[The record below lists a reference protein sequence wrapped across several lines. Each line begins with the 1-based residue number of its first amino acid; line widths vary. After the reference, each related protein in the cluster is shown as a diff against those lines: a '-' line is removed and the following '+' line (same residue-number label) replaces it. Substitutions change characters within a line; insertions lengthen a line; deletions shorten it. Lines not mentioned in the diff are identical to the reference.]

1 MLKTMGKFRHGIRA
15 ALETVQTTWQTLVGK
30 YPIITYLYMIVSWI
44 LVLSFIVS
52 LSFLKDSRT
61 MTVQFLWSFY
71 VIVQFWLLCRSK
83 TLTWKQ
89 YTHFFLAGAWFV
101 VPLTAV
107 VVLLITKLFGGSA
120 SDFWSMSIL
129 TPIMEELLK
138 LLPLAVYLY
147 LSRRATSL
155 SLTDYALIG
164 AATGAGFQ
172 LIEEFVRRIAAG
184 NMYGFTL
191 LGGNVLHWDFFT
203 LFPGYM
209 EESYF
214 PTQMTAS
221 HALLTAMITLGIGFA
236 IRFRKKL
243 RNYIFIVPGFCL
255 FVAILDHA
263 LWNGSYQFPDW
274 IRAFHGLL
282 GSGYQTKT
290 WFLIMLAIALL
301 IDYADFNRVRDK
313 LPTLPHEKMI
323 NPITEIWSLLI
334 SLVKS
339 RQQYGYYL
347 HFYRERRE
355 LALTLLY
362 GNKEATEERLP
373 VLKENTLKYFEV
385 LLVLLASIMIVFY
398 YFAWNQVSFGYESC
412 FACLFDNLQNWW
424 DRLSGWEKGAIFAGA
439 FTLVVPFLGVWPAL
453 IAVSTGIGLASSG
466 KELADIIRNPKKL
479 MTPEYAAASLLTI
492 GMSRLPFGKIISK
505 KILKA
510 PKGIERLELTTA
522 GGLTYRTSIG
532 ANGELRSVFAK
543 IEKHHLNTGT
553 VTNQAARDYVRQL
566 GKMTDDAGHAIG
578 NRLGGLGNMSS
589 GNLFPQNSRVNRGAF
604 RAFEK
609 LVAEEVK
616 AGKNVFV
623 RIVPKYAAGST
634 RPYEI
639 LYQVRVNGETITRVF
654 PNP

>member
-1 MLKTMGKFRHGIRA
+1 ML
-15 ALETVQTTWQTLVGK
+15 
-30 YPIITYLYMIVSWI
+30 PTYIY
-44 LVLSFIVS
+44 
-52 LSFLKDSRT
+52 R
-61 MTVQFLWSFY
+61 
-71 VIVQFWLLCRSK
+71 
-83 TLTWKQ
+83 
-89 YTHFFLAGAWFV
+89 
-101 VPLTAV
+101 
-107 VVLLITKLFGGSA
+107 
-120 SDFWSMSIL
+120 
-129 TPIMEELLK
+129 EE
-138 LLPLAVYLY
+138 
-147 LSRRATSL
+147 ATSL

-172 LIEEFVRRIAAG
+172 LVEEFVRRIASG

-221 HALLTAMITLGIGFA
+221 HALLTALITLGIGFA
-236 IRFRKKL
+236 LRFRKKL
-243 RNYIFIVPGFCL
+243 KNYIFILPGFCL
-255 FVAILDHA
+255 FIAIMDHA

-282 GSGYQTKT
+282 GSGYQTKI
-290 WFLIMLAIALL
+290 WFLIMLGIALL

-313 LPTLPHEKMI
+313 LPLLSYEKMI
-323 NPITEIWSLLI
+323 NPFSEIWNLMI
-334 SLVKS
+334 SLFKS
-339 RQQYGYYL
+339 RQQYGYLL

-355 LALTLLY
+355 LGLTLLY
-362 GNKEATEERLP
+362 GNKEAKEERLP
-373 VLKENTLKYFEV
+373 ILRENTLKYFEV
-385 LLVLLASIMIVFY
+385 LLVLLASFLIVFY

-412 FACLFDNLQNWW
+412 FACLFDHLQSWW
-424 DRLSGWEKGAIFAGA
+424 DRLSGWEKGAIIAGA
-439 FTLVVPFLGVWPAL
+439 FSLVVPFLGVWSAL
-453 IAVSTGIGLASSG
+453 VAVSTGIGLASSG
-466 KELADIIRNPKKL
+466 KELADIIRNPKKML
-479 MTPEYAAASLLTI
+479 TPEYAAASLLTI

-510 PKGIERLELTTA
+510 PKGMERFELRMERFELTTA

-532 ANGELRSVFAK
+532 SNGELRSVTSIGSNGELRSVFAK

-553 VTNQAARDYVRQL
+553 VTNQAARDYVRKL

-578 NRLGGLGNMSS
+578 NRLGGLGNMNS

-609 LVAEEVK
+609 LIADEVK

-623 RIVPKYAAGST
+623 RVVPKYTAGST

-639 LYQVRVNGETITRVF
+639 LYQVRVNGETISRIF